1 MSSVNMSG
9 PIAVSLA
16 YVVLYYVLQGMQ
28 LRVKSRLE
36 REYRERGEKFDRYFN
51 QDREML
57 AADRVVLNTV
67 EHMGPFLLLLWLMAV
82 FVDPFRATVGGTVY
96 VLGRATYPFVLGRR
110 LGRNIPLRI
119 VSSTFPGYGVLI
131 WFIVELLV
139 VL

>member
-1 MSSVNMSG
+1 MSG

-110 LGRNIPLRI
+110 LGRNTPLRI